1 MFPTCHLY
9 LLSMLL
15 NSFLLSFTI
24 IVIQQKRHIVSDSG
38 KLVLPGV
45 NIPSM
50 KAGDIGADL
59 DVIQKEAL
67 ALLDTPQGMV
77 CNHDFILTTNS
88 YQ

>member
-45 NIPSM
+45 NIPL
-50 KAGDIGADL
+50 IGADL
-59 DVIQKEAL
+59 EVIQKEAL